1 MKVSGEESDAT
12 LREDWKVEMG
22 RLKETQNRL
31 AEVEARLNRGPRDT
45 QAAARFIKRGLG
57 IRDSERGENS

>member
-12 LREDWKVEMG
+12 LRDDWKVEMG

-31 AEVEARLNRGPRDT
+31 AEVEARLNRAPRDT
-45 QAAARFIKRGLG
+45 QAATRFIKRGLG
-57 IRDSERGENS
+57 INDSKRGENS